1 MIVEPKSRAG
11 RRVVSVPPPLVLAL
25 LEHRE
30 VQDAERR
37 LAANLWQEGGWM
49 FAQPNGKP
57 TDPRADYGEWKD
69 VLAAAGVRDAR
80 LHDARHTAATFL
92 LVLGVAQRAVMDVMG
107 WSKISMAQRYQ
118 HVPDE
123 LRRNIASQVGGLLW
137 KAPND
142 DDGSAGALVPPE
154 RDK

>member
-1 MIVEPKSRAG
+1 LKVVEPKSRAG
-11 RRVVSVPPPLVLAL
+11 RRVVSVPPPLALAL
-25 LEHRE
+25 LAHKE
-30 VQDAERR
+30 VQDAERV
-37 LAANLWQEGGWM
+37 LAANLWQESGWM

-69 VLAAAGVRDAR
+69 VLVSAGVREAR

-142 DDGSAGALVPPE
+142 DEDGSAGALVPA
-154 RDK
+154 